1 MPEEGTSHGPIYITR
16 GMKAMCD
23 CGTAPKGNY
32 LNIVVDHGVIVGP
45 EQQPLL
51 NANDHTTDTVI
62 GFGNCK
68 SGTNPKIQLQK
79 GVMSFLLGGNPLAM
93 VVTAVTGKG
102 MGDILADIGLINCK
116 CEPDTPQVW
125 QNCDE
130 EHILD
135 GAPVLTKDSFL
146 SCRNGGTI
154 TIMEE
159 EGTPDG
165 AQASEGEDPA
175 ETEEDENV
183 VDNRAQEALAAAM
196 AKINAAVP
204 PSEAADSPAAVSSSG
219 AGPAATT
226 QTPAAAVNMLAMA
239 TMSTYPAITASRVMP
254 ALGLTDAPM
263 KPLQMT
269 AAQRAEE
276 FMQNQTAS
284 LPPDAL
290 NEQGFIT
297 DMSQLGAFQMFQQ
310 PANLSASG
318 AVAAYNAMKA
328 VSPQT
333 APSFADIIFGM
344 EEYGAVQSPNGVFS
358 PGISD
363 FLVKQGC
370 SVQYLMPGEIAP
382 AFQNSSVIGMSLN
395 QSMMNYDAV
404 GFNGSQE
411 PMSQFALAVMP
422 QQLEG

>member
-1 MPEEGTSHGPIYITR
+1 MLEEGTSHGPIYITR

-32 LNIVVDHGVIVGP
+32 LNIVVDHGVIVGTD
-45 EQQPLL
+45 QQPLL

-93 VVTAVTGKG
+93 VVTAVTGKS
-102 MGDILADIGLINCK
+102 MGDILADIGLISCK

-135 GAPVLTKDSFL
+135 GAPVLTKESFL

-154 TIMEE
+154 YIMEE
-159 EGTPDG
+159 ESSPDG
-165 AQASEGEDPA
+165 AQAEEGEATA
-175 ETEEDENV
+175 ETDKKENV
-183 VDNRAQEALAAAM
+183 VDNRAQEALEAAK
-196 AKINAAVP
+196 AKIGAALPPSDTSGGSEASGGNAAV
-204 PSEAADSPAAVSSSG
+204 SPV
-219 AGPAATT
+219 T
-226 QTPAAAVNMLAMA
+226 QSPAAAVNMLAMA
-239 TMSTYPAITASRVMP
+239 MMSTYSANIASRIMP
-254 ALGLTDAPM
+254 ALGLTDTAPA
-263 KPLQMT
+263 PLQMT
-269 AAQRAEE
+269 VSQRKEE
-276 FMQNQTAS
+276 LIQNQTVA
-284 LPPDAL
+284 LPADAL
-290 NEQGFIT
+290 NKQGFIT
-297 DMSQLGAFQMFQQ
+297 DMSQLGAYQMFQQ
-310 PANLSASG
+310 PANLSGGG

-333 APSFADIIFGM
+333 APSFADIIYEM
-344 EEYGAVQSPNGVFS
+344 EEYGAVQTPNGIFS

-370 SVQYLMPGEIAP
+370 SVQFLMPGEAAP
-382 AFQNSSVIGMSLN
+382 TVRNSNVIGLSLN
-395 QSMMNYDAV
+395 QSMMNYNAI
-404 GFNGSQE
+404 GLNGRQE
-411 PMSQFALAVMP
+411 LMSQFALAVTP
-422 QQLEG
+422 KQLEG

>member
-1 MPEEGTSHGPIYITR
+1 
-16 GMKAMCD
+16 
-23 CGTAPKGNY
+23 
-32 LNIVVDHGVIVGP
+32 
-45 EQQPLL
+45 
-51 NANDHTTDTVI
+51 
-62 GFGNCK
+62 
-68 SGTNPKIQLQK
+68 
-79 GVMSFLLGGNPLAM
+79 
-93 VVTAVTGKG
+93 
-102 MGDILADIGLINCK
+102 
-116 CEPDTPQVW
+116 
-125 QNCDE
+125 
-130 EHILD
+130 
-135 GAPVLTKDSFL
+135 
-146 SCRNGGTI
+146 
-154 TIMEE
+154 
-159 EGTPDG
+159 
-165 AQASEGEDPA
+165 
-175 ETEEDENV
+175 
-183 VDNRAQEALAAAM
+183 
-196 AKINAAVP
+196 
-204 PSEAADSPAAVSSSG
+204 
-219 AGPAATT
+219 
-226 QTPAAAVNMLAMA
+226 MLAMA

>member
-1 MPEEGTSHGPIYITR
+1 MSEEGTSHGPIYITR

-32 LNIVVDHGVIVGP
+32 LNIVVDHGVVVGP

-79 GVMSFLLGGNPLAM
+79 GVMSFLLGGNPLAL

-102 MGDILADIGLINCK
+102 MGDILADIGLISCP

-159 EGTPDG
+159 ESTPDG
-165 AQASEGEDPA
+165 AQSAEGEEVE
-175 ETEEDENV
+175 ETEEDVNV
-183 VDNRAQEALAAAM
+183 VDNRAQEALEAAK
-196 AKINAAVP
+196 AKIGAAIP
-204 PSEAADSPAAVSSSG
+204 PSDTSDSVGVSGDS
-219 AGPAATT
+219 ATASPMV
-226 QTPAAAVNMLAMA
+226 QSPAAAVNMLAMA
-239 TMSTYPAITASRVMP
+239 MMSTYSAEIASRVMP
-254 ALGLTDAPM
+254 ALGLTDAPVA
-263 KPLQMT
+263 PLQMT

-276 FMQNQTAS
+276 FAQNQIAS
-284 LPPDAL
+284 LPPNAL
-290 NEQGFIT
+290 DEQGFIT
-297 DMSQLGAFQMFQQ
+297 DMSQLDSFQMFQQ
-310 PANLSASG
+310 PANLSAGG
-318 AVAAYNAMKA
+318 AVAAYNTMKA
-328 VSPQT
+328 VSPQA
-333 APSFADIIFGM
+333 APSFADIIYGM
-344 EEYGAVQSPNGVFS
+344 EEYGGVQTPHGVFS

-370 SVQYLMPGEIAP
+370 SVQYLMPGETAP
-382 AFQNSSVIGMSLN
+382 TALSSSVIGLSLN
-395 QSMMNYDAV
+395 QSMMNYNTI
-404 GFNGSQE
+404 GLNGSQE
-411 PMSQFALAVMP
+411 PMPQFALAVMP